1 MKFTKKKIFLT
12 MATAILFL
20 IGGCGKEKPLKEINV
35 TYVKSPL
42 NVPTILE
49 KNLNLFDKEFEKDGI
64 TVKFHNLTTGPE
76 QTQALA
82 SGELDI
88 LHALGGTSAILAAS
102 NGVDLTITNIYS
114 RSPKGFMLLSKDNT
128 ITSPEKLKGKKIAGP
143 KGTILHQL
151 LLAYL
156 DKGNVNIDDVEF
168 INMGLPETSAA
179 LQNGTIDVG
188 LLAGP
193 VALGAIKNG
202 ASVVTNGEGLVEG
215 IIVTAVRDDFLKKYP
230 NIVKRFLTVNENTIK
245 SIDENFEEVLKVV
258 EKETGLSKE
267 EVIDMYSLYDFNPEI
282 KENDIEELK
291 NTQEFLI
298 KNNLQEKEIDIEKII
313 MKK

>member
-20 IGGCGKEKPLKEINV
+20 IGGCGKEKTLKEINV

-42 NVPTILE
+42 NVPSILE

-282 KENDIEELK
+282 KESDIEELK